1 MSGGDES
8 TKIQP
13 ESVLQTAQGVATT
26 LGQASAPGPVPFGTG
41 ASPIDGAASAAS
53 GTVIALVSAA
63 SADLAPRAG
72 EVLGAT
78 ESAVAGLQNA
88 DAENTTDLRQ
98 VGAQAEMQL
107 PGQAGAAAAE
117 GAAAQGGPAS
127 ALSGALG
134 PLQEAASAGAGGL
147 QQVASAGTEPIQQAA
162 SSVASPL
169 QQVASTATGATGSSP
184 APEAPGSSPATAQ
197 PGSHGGRVAPVSD
210 GWDDPAEPWKTSPG
224 MQPDEFGHFHTP
236 VVPIDPGGAG
246 PGSTGGGTAPV

>member
-26 LGQASAPGPVPFGTG
+26 LEHASAPGPVPFGTG
-41 ASPIDGAASAAS
+41 ASPIDGAASGAS
-53 GTVIALVSAA
+53 GTVIRLVSAA

-88 DAENTTDLRQ
+88 DAENTTDLGQ
-98 VGAQAEMQL
+98 VGAQAEMQV
-107 PGQAGAAAAE
+107 PGQAGSAAAAG

-127 ALSGALG
+127 SLSGVLG
-134 PLQEAASAGAGGL
+134 PLQEAASAGAGGVE
-147 QQVASAGTEPIQQAA
+147 QVASSGAEPFQQAA

-169 QQVASTATGATGSSP
+169 QQVASTATGATGASP
-184 APEAPGSSPATAQ
+184 DTSQ
-197 PGSHGGRVAPVSD
+197 PGSHGSHGGHGSPGGRV
-210 GWDDPAEPWKTSPG
+210 E
-224 MQPDEFGHFHTP
+224 PDEFGHFQTP

-246 PGSTGGGTAPV
+246 AGSTGGGTAPV